1 MNDKHNTRKISRI
14 IAVVVSAVFAALAVA
29 GFNRTGDVAQLALF
43 LGLSA
48 FSYML
53 VIYLFKGINRLLDAV
68 DDREH

>member
-1 MNDKHNTRKISRI
+1 MTDKHNTRKISRI

-29 GFNRTGDVAQLALF
+29 GFNRTGDVTQLVLF
-43 LGLSA
+43 LGLSG